1 LLPEVIMNLSPE
13 QLQILIEA
21 QSGWNGPTGG
31 EESLLLPLLAQMDRE
46 LTRGLWVEQHCAAGE
61 ILFAEDDAGNAMYLI
76 RSGVVA
82 ILKGSLDAPV
92 VLGFRGPGEMI
103 GEMALLEN
111 LPRSATVAAL
121 RETRLLRIE
130 QDKFRQLL
138 SDHPPL
144 SFKVMAA
151 LSARLRSSDEA
162 RLDSSRRGRR
172 LVQKMDALQSENQ
185 QLQELQRVRSETS
198 DLVVHDLRNPLNTI
212 YLSLCTLELVLP
224 PADLES
230 NQELIDISKSAAE
243 RMKRLVN
250 SLLDISRLEGNQD
263 VLQRV
268 VVTLPDLVEAIV
280 SQMRVTYRAAR
291 VELRVDLPAD
301 LPAVLI
307 DEEKIGR
314 VLANLLD
321 NAIKYTPPEGQV
333 TISARCQD
341 HFVAVMVTDTGL
353 GIPAGE
359 RQRVFERFAQV
370 PGESQKRRGFGLGLT
385 FCRLTVEAHGGTIH
399 VEAGPHDV
407 GSRFIFTLPVA

>member
-1 LLPEVIMNLSPE
+1 
-13 QLQILIEA
+13 
-21 QSGWNGPTGG
+21 
-31 EESLLLPLLAQMDRE
+31 MDRE
-46 LTRGLWVEQHCAAGE
+46 LTRGLWVEQTCAGGE
-61 ILFAEDDAGNAMYLI
+61 IIFAEDAPGDAMYLI
-76 RSGVVA
+76 RSGMVA
-82 ILKGSLDAPV
+82 ILKGSLESPL

-130 QDKFRQLL
+130 QEKFRQLL
-138 SDHPPL
+138 ADHPAL
-144 SFKVMAA
+144 AFKVMAA

-172 LVQKMDALQSENQ
+172 LVQKMDALQTENQ
-185 QLQELQRVRSETS
+185 QLQELQRVRAETS

-224 PADLES
+224 PADLEA

-263 VLQRV
+263 VLQRAV
-268 VVTLPDLVEAIV
+268 VRLPALVENIAA
-280 SQMRVTYRAAR
+280 QMRVTYKAGR
-291 VELRVDLPAD
+291 VELRVELPAD
-301 LPAVLI
+301 LPPVLI

-321 NAIKYTPPEGQV
+321 NAIKYTPPEGHV
-333 TISARCQD
+333 TISARRQNGQ
-341 HFVAVMVTDTGL
+341 VAVMVTDTGS

-359 RQRVFERFAQV
+359 RERVFERFAQV
-370 PGESQKRRGFGLGLT
+370 PGEGQKRRGFGLGLT

-399 VEAGPHDV
+399 VEAGPNDV
-407 GSRFIFTLPVA
+407 GSRFVFTVPAAN

>member
-1 LLPEVIMNLSPE
+1 MTLSPN
-13 QLQILIEA
+13 QLQNLIEA
-21 QSGWNGPTGG
+21 QSGWSGPTGG

-46 LTRGLWVEQHCAAGE
+46 LTRGLWVEQTCAAGE
-61 ILFAEDDAGNAMYLI
+61 IIFAEDAPGDAMYLI
-76 RSGVVA
+76 RSGMVA
-82 ILKGSLDAPV
+82 ILKGSLESPL

-121 RETRLLRIE
+121 RATRLLRIE
-130 QDKFRQLL
+130 QEKFRQLL
-138 SDHPPL
+138 ADHPAL
-144 SFKVMAA
+144 AFKVMAA

-172 LVQKMDALQSENQ
+172 LVQKMDALQTENQ
-185 QLQELQRVRSETS
+185 QLQELQRVRTETS

-224 PADLES
+224 PADLEA

-263 VLQRV
+263 VLQRAV
-268 VVTLPDLVEAIV
+268 VRLPALVENVAA
-280 SQMRVTYRAAR
+280 QMRVTYKAGRVDLR
-291 VELRVDLPAD
+291 VELPAD
-301 LPAVLI
+301 LPPVLI

-321 NAIKYTPPEGQV
+321 NAIKYTPPEGHV
-333 TISARCQD
+333 TISARQQNGQ
-341 HFVAVMVTDTGL
+341 VAVMVTDTGP

-359 RQRVFERFAQV
+359 RERVFERFAQV
-370 PGESQKRRGFGLGLT
+370 PGEGQKRRGFGLGLT

-399 VEAGPHDV
+399 VEAGPNDV
-407 GSRFIFTLPVA
+407 GSRFVFTVPAAN